1 MTVQRGWDTRAMEDN
16 EAVVRAALADWNQSD
31 EVTTEGMD
39 ARWVAE
45 PSITAPEGWPE
56 SGEFQGR
63 EAVIGQLRR
72 LKESWS
78 DESVELVSIESARDR
93 VLVNVRWLGHG
104 ESSGLE
110 LDMPFWNVYK
120 LVDGKIS
127 HIGFHIDEESARAE
141 FEAH

>member
-1 MTVQRGWDTRAMEDN
+1 MPRSRTGTKATKSRPRGWTRGGS
-16 EAVVRAALADWNQSD
+16 QS
-31 EVTTEGMD
+31 
-39 ARWVAE
+39 RR
-45 PSITAPEGWPE
+45 SRAPEGWPE

-72 LKESWS
+72 LKEAWS
-78 DESVELVSIESARDR
+78 DESVELVSIESAGDR

-110 LDMPFWNVYK
+110 LDMPFWNVYR

-127 HIGFHIDEESARAE
+127 HIGFHTDEESARAE
-141 FEAH
+141 FEAD